1 MNYIKI
7 IYIIPFVVVVMLII
21 ATAFP
26 SPDTIMLALIFSFFI
41 IVVQTIAVLKGDPED
56 ISAIDE
62 IPEP

>member
-1 MNYIKI
+1 
-7 IYIIPFVVVVMLII
+7 MLII